1 MNCGL
6 ASVALPPRRL
16 PRKPATGRTIRLR
29 AIERLARDVLRRRE
43 SGPFTYRHFAA
54 LLGDTDDQA
63 SKDLTS
69 IMSRRDDLGWD
80 RIVVVAEAMDVD
92 PETLFAPVTIGR
104 TQL

>member
-6 ASVALPPRRL
+6 ASEISAPRRL
-16 PRKPATGRTIRLR
+16 PRKPTSGRTIRLR

-54 LLGDTDDQA
+54 LLGDTEDQA
-63 SKDLTS
+63 SKDLTT
-69 IMSRRDDLGWD
+69 IMSRRDGLGWD

-92 PETLFAPVTIGR
+92 PATLFAPVTIGR
-104 TQL
+104 TEL